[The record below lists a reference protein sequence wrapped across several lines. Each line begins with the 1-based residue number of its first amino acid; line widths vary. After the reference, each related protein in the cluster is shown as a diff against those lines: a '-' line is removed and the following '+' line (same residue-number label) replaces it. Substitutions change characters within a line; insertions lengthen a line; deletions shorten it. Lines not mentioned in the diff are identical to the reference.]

1 MKNVILND
9 QSLSFD
15 ARSLGDL
22 KRSAASQ
29 QSGAIKETAKQF
41 EVLFTN
47 MLMKSM
53 RDASPKDGMMSSSAG
68 DMYTGML
75 DQQFAQKIASRGTGL
90 ADVIARQLGGAT
102 AKNEKAASSAALG
115 ESSSAVGAEANRA
128 TMRALGKGQKSKI
141 MPTEARSISV
151 RFAENNGLNQLNQPS
166 QPSQLRQNQPSQSG
180 QPSQLLPPNQLI
192 RPPKAAVS
200 PPPVT
205 SEQTPAP
212 AGGLAA
218 NSSEPQRVGAKP
230 ISAAVEKVV
239 DKTAAFF
246 DQMKVHA
253 NEAAT
258 ATGIPAKFMLGQAA
272 LESGWG
278 KREIRRADGTP
289 SHNLFG
295 IKAGANWTGSTVS
308 VTTTE
313 YVNGMPR
320 QSVEK
325 FRAYSS
331 YAESFKDYAA
341 LITKSPRY
349 SAVIGNSNSV
359 DGFATSLQRAGY
371 ATDPRYAE
379 KLSRTIN
386 HVIAIARSRT
396 DAPAASWN
404 QA

>member
-1 MKNVILND
+1 MKNSISND

-29 QSGAIKETAKQF
+29 QSGAIRETAKQF
-41 EVLFTN
+41 EVLFMN

-75 DQQFAQKIASRGTGL
+75 DQQFAQKMAARGTGL
-90 ADVIARQLGGAT
+90 ADVIARQLGGAGAGV
-102 AKNEKAASSAALG
+102 AKDAKSAASTMAG
-115 ESSSAVGAEANRA
+115 EAPSLTDSNRTTSRVGGNAKQRDLPPIE
-128 TMRALGKGQKSKI
+128 G
-141 MPTEARSISV
+141 RSISV
-151 RFAENNGLNQLNQPS
+151 RFAENNGLNRLA
-166 QPSQLRQNQPSQSG
+166 
-180 QPSQLLPPNQLI
+180 
-192 RPPKAAVS
+192 RPREAAADTVSESTTKAPMMQKVGEAVN
-200 PPPVT
+200 
-205 SEQTPAP
+205 AI
-212 AGGLAA
+212 GGNL
-218 NSSEPQRVGAKP
+218 
-230 ISAAVEKVV
+230 EKKVA

-246 DQMKVHA
+246 DRMKVHA
-253 NEAAT
+253 NEAAN
-258 ATGIPAKFMLGQAA
+258 ASGIPAKFMLGQAA

-278 KREIRRADGTP
+278 KREIRNSDGST

-295 IKAGANWTGSTVS
+295 IKAGANWSGPTVS

-313 YVNGMPR
+313 YVNGVPR

-349 SAVIGNSNSV
+349 SAVADNSGSV
-359 DGFATSLQRAGY
+359 EGFATSLQRAGY

-386 HVIAIARSRT
+386 HVIAIARTRT
-396 DAPAASWN
+396 DTPATGWN

>member
-1 MKNVILND
+1 MKNLISND

-15 ARSLGDL
+15 VRSLGDL

-41 EVLFTN
+41 EVLFMN

-75 DQQFAQKIASRGTGL
+75 DQQFAQKMAARGTGL
-90 ADVIARQLGGAT
+90 ADVIARQLGGAGA
-102 AKNEKAASSAALG
+102 AKDAK
-115 ESSSAVGAEANRA
+115 VGASTPASEAPTLTDFNRVTA
-128 TMRALGKGQKSKI
+128 RVGSNGKKQELPPIEG
-141 MPTEARSISV
+141 RSISV
-151 RFAENNGLNQLNQPS
+151 RFAENSGLNKLVRS
-166 QPSQLRQNQPSQSG
+166 REAATVTADASAT
-180 QPSQLLPPNQLI
+180 
-192 RPPKAAVS
+192 RPATKAAAMPKAGEAIGD
-200 PPPVT
+200 T
-205 SEQTPAP
+205 
-212 AGGLAA
+212 L
-218 NSSEPQRVGAKP
+218 
-230 ISAAVEKVV
+230 EKVS

-246 DQMKVHA
+246 DRMKVHA
-253 NEAAT
+253 NEAAN

-278 KREIRRADGTP
+278 KREIRNPDGST

-295 IKAGANWTGSTVS
+295 IKAGTNWTGRTVS

-313 YVNGMPR
+313 YVNGIPR
-320 QSVEK
+320 QSVQK

-349 SAVIGNSNSV
+349 SAVASNSGSV
-359 DGFATSLQRAGY
+359 EGFATSLQRAGY

-386 HVIAIARSRT
+386 HVIAIARTRT
-396 DAPAASWN
+396 DAPATGWN

>member
-1 MKNVILND
+1 MKNLISND

-41 EVLFTN
+41 EVLFMN

-53 RDASPKDGMMSSSAG
+53 RDASPKDGMMNSSAG

-75 DQQFAQKIASRGTGL
+75 DQQFAQKIAARGTGL
-90 ADVIARQLGGAT
+90 ADVIARQLGGGGAVKD
-102 AKNEKAASSAALG
+102 AKGSVLKPAVDGPSSI
-115 ESSSAVGAEANRA
+115 ESDRA
-128 TMRALGKGQKSKI
+128 TTRVGGKGKQQDLPPI
-141 MPTEARSISV
+141 EGRSISV
-151 RFAENNGLNQLNQPS
+151 RFAENNGLNRLV
-166 QPSQLRQNQPSQSG
+166 
-180 QPSQLLPPNQLI
+180 
-192 RPPKAAVS
+192 RPLEAA
-200 PPPVT
+200 PVT
-205 SEQTPAP
+205 TDIGTTKVAVVQKVEE
-212 AGGLAA
+212 AA
-218 NSSEPQRVGAKP
+218 NVIGG
-230 ISAAVEKVV
+230 VFGKVA

-246 DQMKVHA
+246 DRMKVHA

-278 KREIRRADGTP
+278 KREIRNPDGST

-295 IKAGANWTGSTVS
+295 IKAGPNWTGPTVS

-313 YVNGMPR
+313 YVNGVPR
-320 QSVEK
+320 QQVEK

-349 SAVIGNSNSV
+349 SAVASNSGSV
-359 DGFATSLQRAGY
+359 EGFATSLQRAGY

-386 HVIAIARSRT
+386 HVIAIARTRT
-396 DAPAASWN
+396 DAPATGWN